1 VTSQPPRCFLNASPH
16 VRTSSSFGGGCLPF
30 NPRCDSHD
38 TSALS
43 RAPPWT
49 MNPDPHLDHSF
60 HPLDSLTDLSQVFK
74 HPQGLPTARALVVS
88 FLSQAQRAAKIVPP
102 TEPQPA
108 PLLASGPVPSMDST
122 DASILDDLLAF
133 RDSHPQTVGERPD
146 GSRHVMQGA
155 RDQTHEMPDKC
166 TLLPSVTICI
176 CRNGCEADRETA
188 AHVELSPART
198 AVPFSNIGDDH
209 VSRPHSGRYSPTPF
223 RSFTGSS
230 SQTHHLAHPRPANSL
245 PPFHP
250 TESGAS
256 IQDSSVSSVW
266 GRHESLTVEG
276 LSKTTPRSNTQLTAP
291 IPSPGFIESR
301 QSRFAPLRPM
311 DTASKKRKLGSGEDQ
326 KQKPQKMG
334 KPKRS
339 SDTKTEKKESV
350 RTMLSR
356 SIMLLTPSEGF

>member
-1 VTSQPPRCFLNASPH
+1 LLALQSTLPSP
-16 VRTSSSFGGGCLPF
+16 
-30 NPRCDSHD
+30 HD
-38 TSALS
+38 TSSLS
-43 RAPPWT
+43 RALPWT
-49 MNPDPHLDHSF
+49 MNPDPPLDRSS
-60 HPLDSLTDLSQVFK
+60 HPLDPLTDLSQVFK

-88 FLSQAQRAAKIVPP
+88 FLSQAQNAAKTGPP
-102 TEPQPA
+102 PQPQ
-108 PLLASGPVPSMDST
+108 PTSLLASGPVPSMNST
-122 DASILDDLLAF
+122 EASILDDLLAF
-133 RDSHPQTVGERPD
+133 RDSHPQTVGEWTD

-166 TLLPSVTICI
+166 TLLPSVTTCV

-188 AHVELSPART
+188 ARVELSPART

-209 VSRPHSGRYSPTPF
+209 TSRPQSGPYSPTPF

-230 SQTHHLAHPRPANSL
+230 SQAQHLAHSRPANSL

-250 TESGAS
+250 IEPGTS
-256 IQDSSVSSVW
+256 IQDSSVSSMW
-266 GRHESLTVEG
+266 GSDESLPVEG
-276 LSKTTPRSNTQLTAP
+276 LSQTTPRSNTQLTAP
-291 IPSPGFIESR
+291 VPSAGFVGSR

-311 DTASKKRKLGSGEDQ
+311 DTASKKRKIGSGEDQ

-339 SDTKTEKKESV
+339 SDTRTEKKESV

-356 SIMLLTPSEGF
+356 SVMLLTPHEGF